1 MRMGA
6 VGLVAR
12 GWGVWCGEGRF
23 YGGGFCGIFGGG
35 RRGQMRMAWRTR
47 GGYTGGIEA
56 SSDFVVR
63 SEELFFSE
71 ELGVRSEELFFVE
84 RASLLLRYK
93 HLLSDSVA
101 ADWCTA
107 PVTPHS

>member
-1 MRMGA
+1 MSVLLRA
-6 VGLVAR
+6 
-12 GWGVWCGEGRF
+12 
-23 YGGGFCGIFGGG
+23 
-35 RRGQMRMAWRTR
+35 R

-56 SSDFVVR
+56 SNDFV
-63 SEELFFSE
+63 
-71 ELGVRSEELFFVE
+71 VRSEELFFVE

>member
-1 MRMGA
+1 MSVLLR
-6 VGLVAR
+6 AR
-12 GWGVWCGEGRF
+12 S
-23 YGGGFCGIFGGG
+23 
-35 RRGQMRMAWRTR
+35 
-47 GGYTGGIEA
+47 GYTGGIEA
-56 SSDFVVR
+56 SNDFVVR

-71 ELGVRSEELFFVE
+71 ELEVRSEELFFVE

>member
-1 MRMGA
+1 M
-6 VGLVAR
+6 
-12 GWGVWCGEGRF
+12 
-23 YGGGFCGIFGGG
+23 
-35 RRGQMRMAWRTR
+35 
-47 GGYTGGIEA
+47 
-56 SSDFVVR
+56 R

-71 ELGVRSEELFFVE
+71 ELEVRNEELFFVE

>member
-1 MRMGA
+1 MVPKIEKGP
-6 VGLVAR
+6 
-12 GWGVWCGEGRF
+12 
-23 YGGGFCGIFGGG
+23 GGGLSTEKEHLALYRTSCASPFTGLAA
-35 RRGQMRMAWRTR
+35 RRRRKKLLHLSGK
-47 GGYTGGIEA
+47 IPI
-56 SSDFVVR
+56 SVR
-63 SEELFFSE
+63 SAELFFSE
-71 ELGVRSEELFFVE
+71 ELEVRSEELFFVE